1 MKAALRTGLGM
12 AGLALAACGA
22 PSGPS
27 AVQGAP
33 IRVGQQLAT
42 EQHLRRAIDQMPRTL
57 DPTLLTDIPGQR
69 VTDDLFEGLTT
80 LAVDGSIAPGVA
92 RSWEVSADGLSWTFH
107 LREARWSNGE
117 AVTAG
122 DFVYAWRRTVNP
134 KTGAEYAQSLAPIR
148 NALAIIEG
156 RQPPETLGATALDA
170 HTLRVELNAPTPYLL
185 ALLTGNFMQPLHG
198 ATVEKWGDDWIRPEH
213 MVSNGPFVLQE
224 SVIGNRI
231 TLRRNPQYWDAA
243 NVRITLITFY
253 PMDRAEQNGRF
264 LAGDLHFTESFSA
277 EQFGWLKSQ
286 LGDQVVTAPY
296 LGTFMIG
303 LHMQQPPFA
312 NNRALRRALL
322 LAVDRDILT
331 RRVRQGLYPPAYT
344 LVPPLPGYDSPVPE
358 WATWSDERRHA
369 EARRLYAEAGYSRDK
384 PLRVDLTY
392 PTDADNR
399 QNYEAIAAM
408 WRVNLGA
415 DVRTYNEEF
424 RVMQQ
429 NRRLHLLQMYH
440 FAWIG
445 DYPDPFTFLQLFQT
459 GFGINDGLNS
469 NPRYDALLNAANAE
483 ADNARRYQLFRAA
496 EMLLDEDA
504 PYVPL
509 YFYSCRH
516 LIKPYLKGWQTN
528 ILDRNLSRH
537 MYLLQ
542 HEGD

>member
-1 MKAALRTGLGM
+1 MTATARAAGLV
-12 AGLALAACGA
+12 AWLALAACSA
-22 PSGPS
+22 PPGSQR
-27 AVQGAP
+27 ATLTP
-33 IRVGQQLAT
+33 ISVGQQPAA
-42 EQHLRRAIDQMPRTL
+42 EQNLRRAIDQMPRSL
-57 DPTLLTDIPGQR
+57 DPTLITDIPAQR
-69 VTDDLFEGLTT
+69 ITDDLFEGLTT
-80 LAVDGSIAPGVA
+80 LAIDGSIAPGVA
-92 RSWEVSADGLSWTFH
+92 SSWDVTPDGLIWTFH
-107 LREARWSNGE
+107 LRETRWSNGDPL
-117 AVTAG
+117 TAG
-122 DFVYAWRRTVNP
+122 DFVYSWRRTVDP

-148 NALAIIEG
+148 NALAIAEG
-156 RQPPETLGATALDA
+156 RLPPDQLAVTAMDA
-170 HTLRVELNAPTPYLL
+170 RTLRVELNAPTPYLL
-185 ALLTGNFMQPLHG
+185 ALLTGNFMQPLHR
-198 ATVEKWGDDWIRPEH
+198 ATVEKWGDDWVRPGH
-213 MVSNGPFVLQE
+213 MVSNGAFVLVE
-224 SVIGNRI
+224 TVIGNRI
-231 TLRRNPQYWDAA
+231 TLRRNPMYWDAA
-243 NVRITLITFY
+243 NVRIQQVTWY
-253 PMDRAEQNGRF
+253 PMDRAEQNSRY

-303 LHMQQPPFA
+303 LHMQKPPFA
-312 NNRALRRALL
+312 NNRALRRALV
-322 LAVDRDILT
+322 LAVDREILT

-344 LVPPLPGYDSPVPE
+344 LVPPLPGYDSPRPE
-358 WATWSDERRHA
+358 WANWPDEQRHA
-369 EARRLYAEAGYSRDK
+369 EARRLYAEAGYSAEH
-384 PLRVDLTY
+384 PLQVDLTY
-392 PTDADNR
+392 PTDSDNR

-424 RVMQQ
+424 RVQSQ

-440 FAWIG
+440 YAWIG

-469 NPRYDALLNAANAE
+469 NPKYDALLNAANAE
-483 ADNARRYQLFRAA
+483 ADNGRRYQLFRAA

-516 LIKPYLKGWQTN
+516 LVKPYLKGWHTN

-542 HEGD
+542 HEGN